1 MNKAIRVLAAV
12 TVGVTLSV
20 LSGCAT
26 ESTPIATSP
35 PPGNGWIALIDGTN
49 LNAFV
54 PVGNANIRLENGVAK
69 AELGNGYLLTKKPY
83 KNFELH
89 AELWVDDVANSGIM
103 IRCTDPKKIGAD
115 TCYEMNVFDT
125 RADPTYGT
133 GAIVDIAKVGPQPKT
148 GGKWNTLDIV
158 ADGSRLVF
166 TLNGVKTAEAQDS
179 KFPNAGPVA
188 IQFGGGVVKFRNV
201 WIRPLN

>member
-1 MNKAIRVLAAV
+1 MNKSIRVLAAV
-12 TVGVTLSV
+12 TVGITLSV

-35 PPGNGWIALIDGTN
+35 PPGTGWIALIDGTN

-69 AELGNGYLLTKKPY
+69 AELGSGYLLTKNPY

-133 GAIVDIAKVGPQPKT
+133 GAIVDIAKVGPLPKT

-158 ADGSRLVF
+158 ADGPRLVF
-166 TLNGVKTAEAQDS
+166 TLNGVKTAEAQDT
-179 KFPNAGPVA
+179 KLPNAGPVA